1 MRTSHREKSSA
12 AKWYVGCW
20 LSAVGCLLSPALLA
34 EGRAADWAVTR
45 YTEGAGTLINGTT
58 GRIVPGAPFDISVP
72 LPGTTRWNLIGVD
85 TDDADTLFV
94 LNAGNAAGYRVDWE
108 ALSTTWANLT
118 AQRYFMHFAQGSVE
132 RSSAFS
138 PLSFT
143 VAPDTTLHS
152 VDMRFTTTVINGS
165 TPLSQ
170 LQHRYEIP
178 RLGRAGARQLRARV
192 AGRGGCELF
201 SLPYAPSCS
210 QIVQPLVGLG
220 VPLGRD
226 VVFVPLAH
234 VPGGFVDG

>member
-165 TPLSQ
+165 TPYLS
-170 LQHRYEIP
+170 
-178 RLGRAGARQLRARV
+178 
-192 AGRGGCELF
+192 F
-201 SLPYAPSCS
+201 STVTRFHGS
-210 QIVQPLVGLG
+210 G
-220 VPLGRD
+220 VPEPGSFAL
-226 VVFVPLAH
+226 VLLAAAGVSCFRYH
-234 VPGGFVDG
+234 TPHPARK